1 MASTAPEPAPATLNE
16 RLEAAVDHW
25 ARAADAELTRLI
37 PSTEVLRAFANQG
50 AHLYAATHRLI
61 QDPTS
66 NPGMGDDARS
76 ALSRELATG
85 EHTFRA
91 ADQAWG
97 QLTNAS
103 RPSHE
108 FFTSTREL
116 YNALTQVRKLDLRAA
131 PQDWSTQRALR
142 DLDKATQ
149 RLSRLMETSR
159 PLPDQLVRSGLLFAP
174 ARSVQASLQRLSA
187 RNRGVL
193 VHGTPADCSALR
205 EAWPA
210 AAHQALAVAA
220 LWPTLELAARRAE
233 PDLLPDLR

>member
-1 MASTAPEPAPATLNE
+1 MGE
-16 RLEAAVDHW
+16 EAC
-25 ARAADAELTRLI
+25 T
-37 PSTEVLRAFANQG
+37 
-50 AHLYAATHRLI
+50 
-61 QDPTS
+61 
-66 NPGMGDDARS
+66 
-76 ALSRELATG
+76 ALSQELATG
-85 EHTFRA
+85 ERTFQA

-97 QLTNAS
+97 KLTNAS

-116 YNALTQVRKLDLRAA
+116 YDALTQVRKVNLHAA
-131 PQDWSTQRALR
+131 PEDWSTSRALR

-149 RLSRLMETSR
+149 RLSRLMETAR

-174 ARSVQASLQRLSA
+174 ARTLQASLPRLSA
-187 RNRGVL
+187 RNRGAL
-193 VHGTPADCSALR
+193 VHVTPDDCTELR

-220 LWPTLELAARRAE
+220 LWPTLEPAGWRAA